1 MSFASYEFILFL
13 IITLTAY
20 YLIPKRFQWML
31 LLAASYV
38 FYFFAGWSCLIYI
51 TVSTAASYFA
61 SLQMHRINTER
72 SAYLK
77 ANKTTLTA
85 EQKNE
90 YKARMNRRCRW
101 WFIGALGVNLGIL
114 CVLKYTN
121 FTIANINS
129 VLSLFGTEKGL
140 SFVSIALPLG
150 ISYYTFQSVGYLIDV
165 WYKKYE
171 PEKNFF
177 RFALFVSFFP
187 QLIQGPISRYNE
199 LSLSLY
205 AEHSFDRKTFSF
217 GLQRILWGFFKKLVV
232 ADRLAILVNE
242 LTGSPEEYK
251 GIYVVALMFFYA
263 IQLYADFTGGIDI
276 TIGIAQAMG
285 IKVAENFIR
294 PFFSKNIEEYW
305 RRWHITMGSW
315 FRDYVFYPLSVSKFM
330 LKLSKNARNKL
341 GMELGKRVP
350 VYTSTLI
357 LWFVTGVWHG
367 ASWNFIVWGV
377 LNGVVII
384 ISQELTPLYERFH
397 SRFAFS
403 NTRAYEGFAVIR
415 TFWLMCALRLLD
427 CYRDVPMTFRAFGSI
442 FTRFN
447 AGALFDG
454 SFLQLGLTAADFGVV
469 AFGAALMLAVS
480 LIGRRGSVREL
491 IWKKPEG
498 VRYAVCIG
506 LFVLTLVLGAYGIGY
521 DATQFIYNQF

>member
-13 IITLTAY
+13 AVTLTAY

-38 FYFFAGWSCLIYI
+38 FYFFAGWSCLVYI
-51 TVSTAASYFA
+51 TVSSAASYFA
-61 SLQMHRINTER
+61 SLRIHGVNAER

-77 ANKTTLTA
+77 ANKATLTP

-90 YKARMNRRCRW
+90 YKAKMNRRCRW
-101 WFIGALGVNLGIL
+101 WFIGALAVNLGIL

-129 VLSLFGTEKGL
+129 LWSLFGGEGGL
-140 SFVSIALPLG
+140 DFVSIALPLG
-150 ISYYTFQSVGYLIDV
+150 ISYYTFQSVGYLIDI

-205 AEHSFDRKTFSF
+205 EEHSFDGKTFSF
-217 GLQRILWGFFKKLVV
+217 GMQRILWGFFKKLVV

-242 LTGSPEEYK
+242 LTGNPDQYK
-251 GIYVVALMFFYA
+251 GIFVVALMFFYA

-330 LKLSKNARNKL
+330 LKLSKNARSKL

-350 VYTSTLI
+350 VYVSTLI
-357 LWFVTGVWHG
+357 VWFVTGIWHG

-384 ISQELTPLYERFH
+384 ISQELVPLYERFH

-415 TFWLMCALRLLD
+415 TFWLMCSLRLLD
-427 CYRDVPMTFRAFGSI
+427 CYRDVPMTFRAFGTI
-442 FTRFN
+442 FTKLN
-447 AGALFDG
+447 PGALFDG
-454 SFLQLGLTAADFGVV
+454 SFLELGLSGADYAVV
-469 AFGAALMLAVS
+469 AFGAALMLTVS
-480 LIGRRGSVREL
+480 LLGRRRSVREQL
-491 IWKKPEG
+491 WEKPAAA
-498 VRYAVCIG
+498 RYAVCIG

-521 DATQFIYNQF
+521 DETQFIYNQF